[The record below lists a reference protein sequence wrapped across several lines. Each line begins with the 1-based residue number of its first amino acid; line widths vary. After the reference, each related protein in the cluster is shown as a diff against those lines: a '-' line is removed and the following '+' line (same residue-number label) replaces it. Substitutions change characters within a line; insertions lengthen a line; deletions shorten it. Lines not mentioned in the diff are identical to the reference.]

1 MIMRI
6 YLLSCSRVR
15 EYGLGQQKVLG
26 IKSTLDPSSID
37 FLLKQFCDINVVG
50 DHKGW
55 KVTSPDDHGRIF
67 SQGNV
72 DNIGE
77 ERSKVKEG

>member
-1 MIMRI
+1 MRI

-15 EYGLGQQKVLG
+15 EYGLGQQKVL
-26 IKSTLDPSSID
+26 
-37 FLLKQFCDINVVG
+37 G